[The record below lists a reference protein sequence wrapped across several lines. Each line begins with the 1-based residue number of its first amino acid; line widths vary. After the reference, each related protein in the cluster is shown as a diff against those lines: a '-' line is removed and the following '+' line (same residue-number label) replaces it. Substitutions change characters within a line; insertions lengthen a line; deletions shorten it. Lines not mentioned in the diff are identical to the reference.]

1 MLKHLF
7 LNVKYKFFRFT
18 LLWRID
24 PMTGIASTAFDL
36 FDTEPFKQFW
46 REHIFSVKTR
56 VIKHNMRHLVE
67 NVMDFVDG
75 VAGFV
80 DENIVSVFCG
90 KLETKQIFFKFIREN
105 PDRLVSLRRYMTNK
119 FFGNK
124 VSKVIAEM
132 INNVYHSGML
142 PVLCQ
147 FTPRYKHRN
156 NQTTV

>member
-1 MLKHLF
+1 
-7 LNVKYKFFRFT
+7 
-18 LLWRID
+18 
-24 PMTGIASTAFDL
+24 
-36 FDTEPFKQFW
+36 
-46 REHIFSVKTR
+46 
-56 VIKHNMRHLVE
+56 
-67 NVMDFVDG
+67 MDFVDG